1 MGDYCMTLGFP
12 GSTDRYLSS
21 YGIEE
26 RMNSINAARI
36 EVRGVKQDVWKKWMD
51 KDATIGLQYAAKYA
65 QSSNYWKN
73 SIGMNKALKELKVVE
88 QKQELENR
96 LREWVGKD
104 EKNKKTFGN
113 LFQNLE
119 EAYKGRKSDFY
130 AYMFLR
136 ETFFGGSDIFSIAN
150 TANAWMESKDAD
162 YKKRLV
168 KVLEKK
174 FKDYNENV
182 DKEATAVLLK
192 YYGKT
197 VVPEYLPA
205 FYTTI
210 KNDFKGDYQKFVED
224 LFQKSAL
231 SDAAVLKNLNADALK
246 KDIMITYINQVKD
259 LNDKLTEKNEKQA
272 YAIAEN
278 EKLLCRAILEMEE
291 DQAHYSDANS
301 TLRLSYGIVADYT
314 NEGVRQNYFTTSQ
327 SMLDKIAQSD
337 SIADY
342 EVEPSITAMLKAGNF
357 GPYKDKKTG
366 EMQLCFITNNDITGG
381 NSGSPMFNGKGEL
394 IGLAFDGNW
403 DAMSSDISFT
413 QSLTRCIGVDIRY
426 VLYIIDQWGKADH
439 LIKEVN
445 AK

>member
-1 MGDYCMTLGFP
+1 
-12 GSTDRYLSS
+12 
-21 YGIEE
+21 
-26 RMNSINAARI
+26 
-36 EVRGVKQDVWKKWMD
+36 
-51 KDATIGLQYAAKYA
+51 
-65 QSSNYWKN
+65 
-73 SIGMNKALKELKVVE
+73 VVE

-168 KVLEKK
+168 EVLEKK

-197 VVPEYLPA
+197 VAPEYLPA